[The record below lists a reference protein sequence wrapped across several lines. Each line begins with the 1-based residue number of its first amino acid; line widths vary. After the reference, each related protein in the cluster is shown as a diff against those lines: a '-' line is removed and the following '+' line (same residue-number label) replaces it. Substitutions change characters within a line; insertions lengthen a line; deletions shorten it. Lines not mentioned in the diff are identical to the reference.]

1 MEKPYEE
8 DEDEMR
14 RRRRRMRRRQ
24 EIRRRRRRQ
33 MLIRRMIKVGIA
45 AAVIGIVLLMI
56 KMIWG
61 KINPGNCF
69 RTGTNI
75 CGGGTE
81 QHSGGQPFKR
91 RSNKPGR
98 KRAG

>member
-1 MEKPYEE
+1 MERPYED
-8 DEDEMR
+8 DEDELR

-56 KMIWG
+56 KMILIHYTRIYMRMEYMIL
-61 KINPGNCF
+61 KPKEATRSVI
-69 RTGTNI
+69 TLLTV
-75 CGGGTE
+75 TE
-81 QHSGGQPFKR
+81 THPNR
-91 RSNKPGR
+91 IYLR
-98 KRAG
+98 

>member
-8 DEDEMR
+8 DEDELR

-61 KINPGNCF
+61 KINPD
-69 RTGTNI
+69 RGTV
-75 CGGGTE
+75 
-81 QHSGGQPFKR
+81 SGLGQKDAAEAHN
-91 RSNKPGR
+91 SIL
-98 KRAG
+98 AASLAHA